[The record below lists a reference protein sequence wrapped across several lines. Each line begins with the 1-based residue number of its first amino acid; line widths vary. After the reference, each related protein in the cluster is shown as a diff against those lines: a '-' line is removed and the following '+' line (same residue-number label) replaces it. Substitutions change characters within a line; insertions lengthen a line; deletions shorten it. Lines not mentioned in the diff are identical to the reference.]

1 MLTRVRI
8 GTRLYAGF
16 GLLVVLSIAVIGIGW
31 FGLSVAV
38 KGLDG
43 ITGKLI
49 PINVITAKAKY
60 GILES
65 KAAHNGMVAAL
76 GKPEVIQALKADWDA
91 QQKLLD
97 TAAVDFANAPINAEQ
112 KKNLEAFRSHLETY
126 RGAVK
131 PVVEKLLAGGYASNA
146 EAWEAMQASEKGFKP
161 MYEMLAGIEAA
172 LQKGG
177 TEVFGKINNAIS
189 TITMALLVIGA
200 LSIATAVI
208 LGWRIAHSI
217 VHPVHAVSEFAERMA
232 AGDLSQ
238 APLVTEGNDEL
249 ANMTEVLDRMQKSL
263 VGVISQVRE
272 SADGIKTASSE
283 VASGNHDLS
292 ARTEQTASNLE
303 ETASSMEEMSGAIK
317 QSADS
322 ARMATQLAVE
332 AERSAQQGGSVV
344 GQVVNT
350 MAEINQASRKI
361 SDIIGVIDGI
371 AFQTNILALNAAVEA
386 ARAGEQGRGFAV
398 VASEVRSLAGRSAE
412 AAKEIKALIGDSV
425 NKVEHGT
432 ALVGQAGST
441 MDEIVSNVVKVR
453 EIIGEMAVAATEQA
467 DGVAQINAAI
477 ANLDQMTQQNA
488 ALVEQGAA
496 AASSMSDQATQL
508 TDVVST
514 FKLERNGGGGNT
526 LLLN

>member
-1 MLTRVRI
+1 MLTRIRI
-8 GTRLYAGF
+8 GTRLYAAF

-31 FGLSVAV
+31 FGLNVAL

-43 ITGKLI
+43 ITGRLI
-49 PINVITAKAKY
+49 PINVITAQAKY

-65 KAAHNGMVAAL
+65 KAAHSGMVAAT
-76 GKPEVIQALKADWDA
+76 GKPEVIKALKAEWDA

-97 TAAVDFANAPINAEQ
+97 KAATDFSNAPISAEQ
-112 KKNLEAFRSHLETY
+112 KKNLEAFRTHLDNY
-126 RGAVK
+126 RSAVN
-131 PVVEKLLAGGYASNA
+131 PVVEKLLANGYASNA
-146 EAWEAMQASEKGFKP
+146 EAWDAMQASDKGFKP

-177 TEVFGKINNAIS
+177 GEIFIKIKGAIT
-189 TITMALLVIGA
+189 TITAALLIIGA
-200 LSIATAVI
+200 LSVATAVF
-208 LGWRIAHSI
+208 LGWRIALSI
-217 VHPVHAVSEFAERMA
+217 VTPVHGVSEFAEHMA
-232 AGDLSQ
+232 AGDLSMRPPRTQ
-238 APLVTEGNDEL
+238 GSDEL
-249 ANMTEVLDRMQKSL
+249 AHMTHVLDRMQQSL
-263 VGVISQVRE
+263 SDVISKVRE
-272 SADGIKTASSE
+272 AAEGIKIASSE

-322 ARMATQLAVE
+322 GRLATQLASQ
-332 AERSAQQGGSVV
+332 AESSAQQGGAVV
-344 GQVVNT
+344 AQVVST
-350 MAEINQASRKI
+350 MAEINLASRKI
-361 SDIIGVIDGI
+361 SDIISVIDGI

-412 AAKEIKALIGDSV
+412 AAKEIKALISNSV
-425 NKVEHGT
+425 SKVEHGT
-432 ALVGQAGST
+432 ELVGQAGST

-453 EIIGEMAVAATEQA
+453 EIIGEMAVAASEQA

-477 ANLDQMTQQNA
+477 TNLDQMTQQNA

-496 AASSMSDQATQL
+496 AASSMSDQAARL
-508 TDVVST
+508 TEVVST
-514 FKLERNGGGGNT
+514 FKLDNKRLGMA
-526 LLLN
+526 

>member
-31 FGLSVAV
+31 FGLNVAV

-60 GILES
+60 AILES

-76 GKPEVIQALKADWDA
+76 GKPEVIKALKADWDA
-91 QQKLLD
+91 QQQLLD
-97 TAAVDFANAPINAEQ
+97 GAGDSFANAPISAEQ
-112 KKNLEAFRSHLETY
+112 KKNLEAFRAHLQTY
-126 RGAVK
+126 RAGVQ
-131 PVVEKLLAGGYASNA
+131 PVIDKLLANEYATSA

-161 MYEMLAGIEAA
+161 MYEMLAGIDAA

-177 TEVFGKINNAIS
+177 TEVFGKINGAMT
-189 TITMALLVIGA
+189 TITTALLVIGA
-200 LSIATAVI
+200 ISVATAI
-208 LGWRIAHSI
+208 ALGWRIAHSI
-217 VHPVHAVSEFAERMA
+217 VHPVHGVAEFAEHMA
-232 AGDLSQ
+232 GGDLTKRP
-238 APLVTEGNDEL
+238 PLAQGNDEL
-249 ANMTEVLDRMQKSL
+249 AHMTQVLERMQNSL
-263 VGVISQVRE
+263 VGVISKVRE
-272 SADGIKTASSE
+272 AADGIKIASSE

-322 ARMATQLAVE
+322 ARVATQLASE
-332 AERSAQQGGSVV
+332 AERSAQQGGAVV
-344 GQVVNT
+344 GQVVST
-350 MAEINQASRKI
+350 MAEINHASRKI

-412 AAKEIKALIGDSV
+412 AAKEIKGLISDSV
-425 NKVEHGT
+425 SKVEHGST
-432 ALVGQAGST
+432 LVGQAGST
-441 MDEIVSNVVKVR
+441 MEEIVANVVKVR
-453 EIIGEMAVAATEQA
+453 EIIGEMSVAATEQA
-467 DGVAQINAAI
+467 DGVQQINAAI

-508 TDVVST
+508 AEVVST
-514 FKLERNGGGGNT
+514 FKLDRTAAGGNT
-526 LLLN
+526 LLLQ